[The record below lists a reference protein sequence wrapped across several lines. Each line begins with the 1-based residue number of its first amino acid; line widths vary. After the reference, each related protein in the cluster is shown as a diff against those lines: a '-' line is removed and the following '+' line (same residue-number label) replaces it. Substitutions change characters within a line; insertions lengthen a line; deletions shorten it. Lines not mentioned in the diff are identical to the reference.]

1 MPTKKFK
8 PTSPGRRFMEVSDF
22 ADVTVDRPEKKLAK
36 GISKTGG
43 RNNYGRI
50 TSRHIGGGHKRRYRV
65 IDFKRRK
72 DDMPAKVASI
82 QYDPNRSARIA
93 LLHYLDGEKRYII
106 APGKLNVGDTVMSG
120 LTAEIKPGNCLP
132 LQNIP
137 VGTLVH
143 CVELQAGKGAQ
154 MGRSAGT
161 SIQLAGKDGEYAIVR
176 LPSGEMRR
184 VRIEC
189 RATIGIVGN
198 AEHQN
203 TKSGKAGRTRWLGRR
218 PKVRGVVMN
227 PVDHPHG
234 GGEGKTSGGR
244 HPVSPWGQPTRGHRT
259 RNVKKA
265 STKLIVRGR
274 KRGKGR
280 K

>member
-106 APGKLNVGDTVMSG
+106 APAKLNVGDTVTSG
-120 LTAEIKPGNCLP
+120 LNAEIKPGNCLP

-161 SIQLAGKDGEYAIVR
+161 SIQLAGKDGDYAIVR

-189 RATIGIVGN
+189 RATVGVVGN